1 MLDDGHDHELEKQDH
16 LCTVALSEMND
27 RPPSVD
33 ALARSIAHTGL
44 PHPLL
49 VDAAREA
56 IAQGDPSMAEQI
68 AGEIGARL
76 LVPVINATGVIAHT
90 NLGRAPIA
98 HSQSARAQNLEFD
111 LRTGQ
116 RGSRQAGIGK
126 LMARLC
132 GAEDA
137 IVVNNNAAAIV
148 LVLAA
153 LARDRDV
160 VVSRG
165 ESVEIGGGF
174 RIPEVMEESGA
185 RLVDV
190 GTTNRT
196 RVSDYRKAITRRNA
210 DVALILKV
218 HPSNFRVEGFVE
230 ETSVRQLSELA
241 VPIVADIGSGL
252 LDAACPWFVDGPP
265 AWMRDE
271 PAARQTLADGASL
284 VTFSTDKLMGGPQAG
299 VIAGRA
305 SLVRTCATHP
315 LARAL
320 RPGGLVLAALHR
332 CALAYLS
339 RTVESDV
346 PFWTMALAPAHDIRT
361 RAENVASVH
370 PKCRVVSCESLPGAG
385 SAPGASIASFG
396 IEIDGDH
403 LESLRRN
410 TTPIIARVREGST
423 IIDLRSVDQSDDRII
438 RSALDDIL
446 SRPVTDG
453 P

>member
-1 MLDDGHDHELEKQDH
+1 MI
-16 LCTVALSEMND
+16 D

-56 IAQGDPSMAEQI
+56 ISRKDPSAAEAI
-68 AGEIGARL
+68 ATRIAMSL
-76 LVPVINATGVIAHT
+76 LVPVVNATGVIAHT

-98 HSQSARAQNLEFD
+98 HTQSARAQNLEFD
-111 LRTGQ
+111 LQTGG
-116 RGSRQAGIGK
+116 RGSRQSGIGR
-126 LMARLC
+126 LIARLC

-137 IVVNNNAAAIV
+137 IVVNNNAAAIM

-153 LARDRDV
+153 LARERDV

-174 RIPEVMEESGA
+174 RVPEVMEESGA

-196 RVSDYRKAITRRNA
+196 RVSDYRKAINRKNT
-210 DVALILKV
+210 DVGLILKV

-230 ETSVRQLSELA
+230 ETTVRQLAELDT
-241 VPIVADIGSGL
+241 PIVADIGSGL
-252 LDAACPWFVDGPP
+252 LDAACPWFLHGPP
-265 AWMRDE
+265 TWLQGE
-271 PAARQTLADGASL
+271 PAARQTLEDGASL

-305 SLVRTCATHP
+305 DLVQACASHP

-320 RPGGLVLAALHR
+320 RPGGLVLAALHNT
-332 CALAYLS
+332 AMAYLG
-339 RTVESDV
+339 RTVNRDV
-346 PFWTMALAPAHDIRT
+346 PFWKMALASPDDIST
-361 RAENVASVH
+361 RADAIASVH
-370 PKCRVVSCESLPGAG
+370 PACRVVPCSSLPGAG
-385 SAPGASIASFG
+385 STPGASIPSFAV
-396 IEIDGDH
+396 EVDGDH
-403 LESLRRN
+403 LDALRAN
-410 TTPIIARVREGST
+410 STPIIARVRDDVTTLDVRT
-423 IIDLRSVDQSDDRII
+423 IDPQDDELVRA
-438 RSALDDIL
+438 ALAGIL
-446 SRPVTDG
+446 CAADSSKTS
-453 P
+453 